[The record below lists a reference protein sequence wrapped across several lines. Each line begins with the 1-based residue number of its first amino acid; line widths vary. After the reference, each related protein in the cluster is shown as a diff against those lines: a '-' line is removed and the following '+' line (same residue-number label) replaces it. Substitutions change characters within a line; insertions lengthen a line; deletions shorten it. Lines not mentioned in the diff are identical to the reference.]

1 MDLMIVGER
10 VLNPSIGEM
19 ATVQFNGNI
28 KGQDFV
34 GIEYDNPVGKYN
46 GTYEG
51 IQYFRCEEKHGA
63 FLK

>member
-19 ATVQFNGNI
+19 ATVQFNVNI
-28 KGQDFV
+28 KGLYFV
-34 GIEYDNPVGKYN
+34 GIAYDNPVGKCN

-51 IQYFRCEEKHGA
+51 I
-63 FLK
+63 